1 MSSEARQSSS
11 RRRLGVTR
19 LASDDRLVRRAAG
32 DDRRALEEIYRR
44 YRQDLYRFC
53 LAMLGNPQDAQDAVQ
68 NTMVKVLRALPGE
81 QRRIELKPW
90 LYRIARNESVEL
102 VRKRQDVAEG
112 EAEDLQSTVE
122 IASTVETRERLR
134 LLIADLRELPERQR
148 AALVMRE
155 LGGLAFAQIAAAF
168 DSSEGVARQTIYEA
182 RLSLRQMEGG
192 REMSCDAVK
201 RELSDADGRVA
212 RRREIR
218 AHLRGC
224 EDCRAFREGIAKR
237 HHDLA
242 SIAPLPALAA
252 ASLPGILAGT
262 ASGAVGGAVAK
273 SAATLAVVAVVG
285 VSAADRSGL
294 VDVPLPTDRSADSEA
309 VAPPPHPVGEEG
321 SLPKGPAAIGLGGP
335 GTERAA
341 DRGSSRSDAGAKQ
354 RGDAESVES
363 QSEGRRSRGN
373 STSRKATRGSKGGG
387 HSQGKSGKRGKPAGL
402 PPASGRGQTTAGG
415 HKSPRS
421 KGSPGVSESRPEGG
435 SGGGTATAPTG
446 SSRPTGT
453 AGSGTATEP
462 KSTPPIQP
470 KAAPPV
476 KGGAAQDPVTVPAV
490 PEIP

>member
-112 EAEDLQSTVE
+112 EAEELQSTVE

-294 VDVPLPTDRSADSEA
+294 VDVPLPTDRSADPEA
-309 VAPPPHPVGEEG
+309 VAPPPVE
-321 SLPKGPAAIGLGGP
+321 GPASKGAAAVGLGASGK
-335 GTERAA
+335 GRNSN
-341 DRGSSRSDAGAKQ
+341 RGSTRGDAGAKQ
-354 RGDAESVES
+354 RGGAKNAER
-363 QSEGRRSRGN
+363 QSSEQRGRG
-373 STSRKATRGSKGGG
+373 TTASRKANRGSKGGG
-387 HSQGKSGKRGKPAGL
+387 HAQGRSGRRGKPAGL
-402 PPASGRGQTTAGG
+402 PPASGRGQTTADA

-421 KGSPGVSESRPEGG
+421 KGSPGSGGSGHEGG
-435 SGGGTATAPTG
+435 SGASAPTAPAG
-446 SSRPTGT
+446 SKRATET

-462 KSTPPIQP
+462 KPAPPIQP
-470 KAAPPV
+470 EAAPPV
-476 KGGAAQDPVTVPAV
+476 KGGATQDVVAVPTV